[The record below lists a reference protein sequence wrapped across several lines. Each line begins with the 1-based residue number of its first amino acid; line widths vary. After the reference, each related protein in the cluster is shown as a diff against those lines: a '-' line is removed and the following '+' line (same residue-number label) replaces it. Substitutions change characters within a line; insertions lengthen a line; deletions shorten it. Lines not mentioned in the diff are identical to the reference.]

1 MKFIPLH
8 VNSGYSILKSGI
20 KINDYVLLATK
31 FGYDTVGM
39 MDINSFCGLPK
50 FNDLAK
56 KNNLKPIFGLDL
68 NIESYNFSFIILNE
82 TGYRNLCALFARIQ
96 SEKISL
102 EDAKAYFSGC
112 FVIFDSK
119 NNIFDIVNDET
130 RKTLAKIA
138 KGIEKFAIGL
148 DVTRLDKM
156 NMIRQFAEDYAYDLI
171 AFPHIKY
178 LKKNDAI
185 VIKMLEAIENK
196 EKLDFKTYEGE
207 QYLRSEN
214 EYLAIYKE
222 EEIALIH
229 SLIKEIDFDFVSPRG
244 KMLVFHN
251 DEGLSSEQYL
261 RKLCYENLI
270 KKGLD
275 SDVYKARLEKE
286 LNVISKMGYCDYF
299 LLVQDFINFA
309 QSKQIVVGPGRGSA
323 VGSLVAYCLNIT
335 KIDPIKYNLIFE
347 RFLNEQRQ
355 SMPDIDID
363 IEDARRNEVVSYIEE
378 KYGLNNVAKI
388 IAIQRFGAKQA
399 LKDVGRIFGYEER
412 HIELFSSIITKNDY
426 DKLSLKEIYK
436 KDESFRKLVDDDKY
450 YLEIVSLA
458 SKLDGLPRQ
467 YGLHAAGIVI
477 NNEPL
482 NNVAPLLLY
491 PTDNKYIIQFEKE
504 YIEQQNLL
512 KIDILSIAN
521 LSIVKNCLAL
531 VKQNKN
537 IDLTLDQIPYD
548 DKNAINL
555 IAKNKTMGLFQLE
568 SVGMRKTISL
578 IKPTSFIDVA
588 TIIAL
593 YRPGPM
599 DNIVAFAKRKNNKTS
614 ATYSSAELNNILK
627 ETYGTIVYQEQIM
640 QIANKI
646 ASFDFAHADLL
657 RSAISKKKADKLVSY
672 RKDFIDGAIKNGYS
686 QDFAEKLFTK
696 IEKFGDYGF
705 NKSHAIGYASLTCKM
720 AYLKYYYPLEFYCSV
735 LSYSD
740 SVHYLETIGE
750 IKESNISIKG
760 PNINK
765 STFNYSIDNNSII
778 CPLTMIQGISTMLT
792 KSIISERNNG
802 PFLDFYD
809 VVLRLSKYRINSK
822 ELSALI
828 DSGSLDI
835 LCPSR
840 ATMRKNLANAL
851 NFASVSSD
859 NMGGFIKLEKPI
871 MIQAQDDLLF
881 NFNKEIDVLK
891 SSFSISPLSICNSRY
906 NIKFTNLLNIKNTN
920 NTIFVPCL
928 LRSMKTITTKNGSSM
943 AFINV
948 FDDSTE
954 QEFALFSESYKLSMN
969 ALKKNTI
976 IIIKGRYRSLKNDF
990 YIEKIFELGDKLD
1003 G

>member
-20 KINDYVLLATK
+20 KINDYILLAK
-31 FGYDTVGM
+31 KLGYDTVGM

-56 KNNLKPIFGLDL
+56 KNNIKPIFGLDL
-68 NIESYNFSFIILNE
+68 NIESYNFSFVILNE

-102 EDAKAYFSGC
+102 EDAKTYFSGC

-119 NNIFDIVNDET
+119 ANIFDIVNDET

-148 DVTRLDKM
+148 DATKLDKM

-207 QYLRSEN
+207 QYLRSES

-229 SLIKEIDFDFVSPRG
+229 SLIKEIDFNFASPRG
-244 KMLVFHN
+244 KMSIFHN

-275 SDVYKARLEKE
+275 SDVYKTRLDKE

-335 KIDPIKYNLIFE
+335 KINPIKYNLIFE

-388 IAIQRFGAKQA
+388 IAIQRFGAKQS

-491 PTDNKYIIQFEKE
+491 PADNKYIIQFEKE

-531 VKQNKN
+531 VKQNKS

-720 AYLKYYYPLEFYCSV
+720 AYLKHYYPLEFYCSV

-871 MIQAQDDLLF
+871 MIQARDDLLF

-906 NIKFTNLLNIKNTN
+906 SIKFTNLLNIKNTN

-954 QEFALFSESYKLSMN
+954 QEFALFSEPYKLSIN

>member
-1 MKFIPLH
+1 
-8 VNSGYSILKSGI
+8 
-20 KINDYVLLATK
+20 
-31 FGYDTVGM
+31 
-39 MDINSFCGLPK
+39 
-50 FNDLAK
+50 
-56 KNNLKPIFGLDL
+56 
-68 NIESYNFSFIILNE
+68 
-82 TGYRNLCALFARIQ
+82 
-96 SEKISL
+96 
-102 EDAKAYFSGC
+102 
-112 FVIFDSK
+112 
-119 NNIFDIVNDET
+119 
-130 RKTLAKIA
+130 
-138 KGIEKFAIGL
+138 
-148 DVTRLDKM
+148 
-156 NMIRQFAEDYAYDLI
+156 
-171 AFPHIKY
+171 
-178 LKKNDAI
+178 
-185 VIKMLEAIENK
+185 
-196 EKLDFKTYEGE
+196 
-207 QYLRSEN
+207 
-214 EYLAIYKE
+214 
-222 EEIALIH
+222 
-229 SLIKEIDFDFVSPRG
+229 
-244 KMLVFHN
+244 
-251 DEGLSSEQYL
+251 
-261 RKLCYENLI
+261 
-270 KKGLD
+270 
-275 SDVYKARLEKE
+275 
-286 LNVISKMGYCDYF
+286 
-299 LLVQDFINFA
+299 
-309 QSKQIVVGPGRGSA
+309 
-323 VGSLVAYCLNIT
+323 
-335 KIDPIKYNLIFE
+335 
-347 RFLNEQRQ
+347 
-355 SMPDIDID
+355 
-363 IEDARRNEVVSYIEE
+363 
-378 KYGLNNVAKI
+378 
-388 IAIQRFGAKQA
+388 
-399 LKDVGRIFGYEER
+399 
-412 HIELFSSIITKNDY
+412 
-426 DKLSLKEIYK
+426 
-436 KDESFRKLVDDDKY
+436 
-450 YLEIVSLA
+450 
-458 SKLDGLPRQ
+458 
-467 YGLHAAGIVI
+467 
-477 NNEPL
+477 
-482 NNVAPLLLY
+482 
-491 PTDNKYIIQFEKE
+491 
-504 YIEQQNLL
+504 
-512 KIDILSIAN
+512 
-521 LSIVKNCLAL
+521 
-531 VKQNKN
+531 
-537 IDLTLDQIPYD
+537 
-548 DKNAINL
+548 
-555 IAKNKTMGLFQLE
+555 
-568 SVGMRKTISL
+568 
-578 IKPTSFIDVA
+578 
-588 TIIAL
+588 
-593 YRPGPM
+593 M

-672 RKDFIDGAIKNGYS
+672 RKDFIDGAIKNGHS

-954 QEFALFSESYKLSMN
+954 QEFALFSEPYKLSIN

>member
-20 KINDYVLLATK
+20 KINDYILLATK

-82 TGYRNLCALFARIQ
+82 TGYRNVCALFSRIQ

-102 EDAKAYFSGC
+102 EDAKTYFSGC

-138 KGIEKFAIGL
+138 KGIKKFAIGL
-148 DVTRLDKM
+148 DITRLDKM
-156 NMIRQFAEDYAYDLI
+156 NMIRQFANDYAYDLI

-207 QYLRSEN
+207 QYLRSES

-222 EEIALIH
+222 EEITLIH
-229 SLIKEIDFDFVSPRG
+229 SLIKEIDFDFASPRG
-244 KMLVFHN
+244 KMSIFHN

-261 RKLCYENLI
+261 RKLCYDNLI

-275 SDVYKARLEKE
+275 SDVYKARLDKE
-286 LNVISKMGYCDYF
+286 LSVISKMGYCDYF

-309 QSKQIVVGPGRGSA
+309 QSKQIIVGPGRGSA

-388 IAIQRFGAKQA
+388 IAIQRFGAKQS

-491 PTDNKYIIQFEKE
+491 PADNKYIIQFEKE

-614 ATYSSAELNNILK
+614 AAYSSAELNNILK

-672 RKDFIDGAIKNGYS
+672 RKDFIDGSIKNGYS

-954 QEFALFSESYKLSMN
+954 QEFALFSEPYKLSIN

>member
-20 KINDYVLLATK
+20 KINDYILLATK

-56 KNNLKPIFGLDL
+56 KNDLKPIFGLDL

-102 EDAKAYFSGC
+102 EDAKTYFSGC

-130 RKTLAKIA
+130 RKMLAKIA
-138 KGIEKFAIGL
+138 KGIGKFAIGL
-148 DVTRLDKM
+148 DITRLDKM
-156 NMIRQFAEDYAYDLI
+156 NMIRQFANDYAYDLI

-207 QYLRSEN
+207 QYLRSES

-222 EEIALIH
+222 EEITLIH
-229 SLIKEIDFDFVSPRG
+229 SLIKEIDFNFASPRG
-244 KMLVFHN
+244 KMSVFHN

-275 SDVYKARLEKE
+275 SDVYKARLDKE

-388 IAIQRFGAKQA
+388 IAIQRFGAKQS

-436 KDESFRKLVDDDKY
+436 KDETFRKLVDDDKY

-482 NNVAPLLLY
+482 NNVVPLLLY
-491 PTDNKYIIQFEKE
+491 PADNKYIIQFEKE

-531 VKQNKN
+531 VKQNKS

-792 KSIISERNNG
+792 KSIILERNNG
-802 PFLDFYD
+802 PFQDFYD

-954 QEFALFSESYKLSMN
+954 QEFALFSEPYKLSIN

>member
-20 KINDYVLLATK
+20 KINDYILLATK

-82 TGYRNLCALFARIQ
+82 NGYRNLCALFARIQ

-148 DVTRLDKM
+148 DATKLDKM

-207 QYLRSEN
+207 QYLRSES

-229 SLIKEIDFDFVSPRG
+229 SLIKEIDFNFASPRG
-244 KMLVFHN
+244 KMSVFHN

-261 RKLCYENLI
+261 RKLCYENLT
-270 KKGLD
+270 KKGID
-275 SDVYKARLEKE
+275 SDVYKARLDKE

-335 KIDPIKYNLIFE
+335 KINPIKYNLIFE

-482 NNVAPLLLY
+482 NNVTPLLLY
-491 PTDNKYIIQFEKE
+491 PADNKYIIQFEKE

-599 DNIVAFAKRKNNKTS
+599 DNIVAFAKRKNNKMA

-672 RKDFIDGAIKNGYS
+672 RKDFIDGAIKNGYL

-954 QEFALFSESYKLSMN
+954 QEFALFSEPYKLSIN

>member
-20 KINDYVLLATK
+20 KIKDYILLATK

-56 KNNLKPIFGLDL
+56 KNDLKPIFGLDL

-96 SEKISL
+96 SEKMSL
-102 EDAKAYFSGC
+102 EDAKTYFSGC

-156 NMIRQFAEDYAYDLI
+156 NMIRQFANDYAYDLI

-207 QYLRSEN
+207 QYLRSES
-214 EYLAIYKE
+214 EYLSIYKE
-222 EEIALIH
+222 EEITLIH

-244 KMLVFHN
+244 KMSVFHN

-275 SDVYKARLEKE
+275 SDAYKARLGKE

-491 PTDNKYIIQFEKE
+491 PADNKYIIQFEKE

-531 VKQNKN
+531 IKQNKN

-548 DKNAINL
+548 DKNAIKL

-672 RKDFIDGAIKNGYS
+672 RKDFINGAIKNGYS

-906 NIKFTNLLNIKNTN
+906 NINFTNLLNIKNTN

-928 LRSMKTITTKNGSSM
+928 LRNMKTITTKNGSSM

-954 QEFALFSESYKLSMN
+954 QEFALFSEPYKLSIN

>member
-20 KINDYVLLATK
+20 KINDYILLATK
-31 FGYDTVGM
+31 LSYDTVGM

-102 EDAKAYFSGC
+102 EVAKAYFSGC

-130 RKTLAKIA
+130 IKTLAKIA
-138 KGIEKFAIGL
+138 KGIEKFVIGL
-148 DVTRLDKM
+148 DITRLDKM
-156 NMIRQFAEDYAYDLI
+156 NMIRQFTEDYAYDLI

-207 QYLRSEN
+207 QYLKSES
-214 EYLAIYKE
+214 EYLAIYKK

-229 SLIKEIDFDFVSPRG
+229 SLIKEIDFNFASPRG
-244 KMLVFHN
+244 KMSIFHN

-388 IAIQRFGAKQA
+388 IAIQRFGAKQS

-491 PTDNKYIIQFEKE
+491 PADNKYIIQFEKE

-568 SVGMRKTISL
+568 SVGMRKTISF

-599 DNIVAFAKRKNNKTS
+599 DNIVAFAKRKNNKMV

-792 KSIISERNNG
+792 KSIILERNNG

-954 QEFALFSESYKLSMN
+954 QEFALFSEPYKLSIN

>member
-20 KINDYVLLATK
+20 KINDYILLAK
-31 FGYDTVGM
+31 KLGYDTVGM

-102 EDAKAYFSGC
+102 EDAKTYFSGC

-138 KGIEKFAIGL
+138 KGIGKFAIGL

-156 NMIRQFAEDYAYDLI
+156 NMIRQFANDYAYDLI

-207 QYLRSEN
+207 QYLRSES

-222 EEIALIH
+222 EEITLIH

-244 KMLVFHN
+244 KMSVFHN

-275 SDVYKARLEKE
+275 SDVYKDRLEKE

-491 PTDNKYIIQFEKE
+491 PADNKYIIQFEKE

-686 QDFAEKLFTK
+686 QDFAEKLFAK

-835 LCPSR
+835 LCSSR

-906 NIKFTNLLNIKNTN
+906 NINFTNILNIKNTN

-928 LRSMKTITTKNGSSM
+928 LRSMKTITTKNGSLM

-954 QEFALFSESYKLSMN
+954 QEFALFSEPYKLSIN

-1003 G
+1003 V

>member
-20 KINDYVLLATK
+20 KINDYILLATK

-82 TGYRNLCALFARIQ
+82 TGYRNLCALFSRIQ

-102 EDAKAYFSGC
+102 EDAKTYFSGC

-148 DVTRLDKM
+148 DITRLDKM
-156 NMIRQFAEDYAYDLI
+156 NMIRQFANDYAYDLI

-207 QYLRSEN
+207 QYLRSES

-222 EEIALIH
+222 EEITLIH
-229 SLIKEIDFDFVSPRG
+229 SLIKEIDFNFASPRG
-244 KMLVFHN
+244 KMSVFHN

-275 SDVYKARLEKE
+275 SDVYKARLDKE

-363 IEDARRNEVVSYIEE
+363 IEDARRNEVISYIEE

-388 IAIQRFGAKQA
+388 IAIQRFGAKQS

-491 PTDNKYIIQFEKE
+491 PADNKYIIQFEKE

-531 VKQNKN
+531 VKHNKN

-614 ATYSSAELNNILK
+614 VTYSSAELNNILK

-657 RSAISKKKADKLVSY
+657 RSAISKKKADKLISY

-686 QDFAEKLFTK
+686 QDFSEKLFTK

-792 KSIISERNNG
+792 KSIILERNNG
-802 PFLDFYD
+802 PFQDFYD

-920 NTIFVPCL
+920 NLVFVPCL

-954 QEFALFSESYKLSMN
+954 QEFALFSEPYKLSIN

>member
-20 KINDYVLLATK
+20 KINDYILLAK
-31 FGYDTVGM
+31 KLGYDTVGM

-56 KNNLKPIFGLDL
+56 KNDLKPIFGLDL

-96 SEKISL
+96 SEKIPL
-102 EDAKAYFSGC
+102 EDAKTYFSGC

-156 NMIRQFAEDYAYDLI
+156 NMIRQFANDYAYDLI

-207 QYLRSEN
+207 QYLRSES

-222 EEIALIH
+222 EEITLIH

-244 KMLVFHN
+244 KMSIFHN

-275 SDVYKARLEKE
+275 SDVYKARLDKE
-286 LNVISKMGYCDYF
+286 LSVISKMGYCDYF

-388 IAIQRFGAKQA
+388 IAIQRFGAKQS

-412 HIELFSSIITKNDY
+412 HIELFTSIITKNDY

-491 PTDNKYIIQFEKE
+491 PADNKYIIQFEKE

-531 VKQNKN
+531 IKQNKN

-548 DKNAINL
+548 DKNAIKL

-672 RKDFIDGAIKNGYS
+672 RKDFIDGAIMNGYS

-778 CPLTMIQGISTMLT
+778 CPLAMIQGISTMLT

-802 PFLDFYD
+802 PFQDFYD

-954 QEFALFSESYKLSMN
+954 QEFALFSEPYKLSIN

-976 IIIKGRYRSLKNDF
+976 IIIKGRYQSLKNDF

>member
-20 KINDYVLLATK
+20 KINDYILLATK

-102 EDAKAYFSGC
+102 EVAKAYFSGC

-148 DVTRLDKM
+148 DATKLDKM
-156 NMIRQFAEDYAYDLI
+156 NMIRQFANDYAYDLI

-229 SLIKEIDFDFVSPRG
+229 SLIKEIDFNFASPRG
-244 KMLVFHN
+244 KMSIFHN

-275 SDVYKARLEKE
+275 SDVYKARLDKE

-388 IAIQRFGAKQA
+388 IAIQRFGAKQS

-491 PTDNKYIIQFEKE
+491 PADNKYIIQFEKE

-614 ATYSSAELNNILK
+614 VTYSSAELNNILK

-906 NIKFTNLLNIKNTN
+906 NINFTNLLNIKNTN

-954 QEFALFSESYKLSMN
+954 QEFALFSEPYKLSIN